1 MALPSFSLDFERFH
15 RLPARCSK
23 LGRYYL
29 FACARSLAVDG
40 YEIERKAVTGA
51 QIELMREREQ
61 LVVSNGIHWFD
72 GSPSRLRN
80 KAHKQTSTRA
90 KLHRTRQ
97 QP

>member
-1 MALPSFSLDFERFH
+1 MVSQVCECNLERKRMALPSFSLDFERFH

-51 QIELMREREQ
+51 QIELLRERERE
-61 LVVSNGIHWFD
+61 
-72 GSPSRLRN
+72 GS
-80 KAHKQTSTRA
+80 
-90 KLHRTRQ
+90 
-97 QP
+97 